1 MALERV
7 VGAMD
12 AALVALYV
20 MTSKKMPK
28 EVYLEDVIERLV
40 RMAKIQLQH
49 TIFPEFDPVYR
60 VDPKNKSNHL
70 DMHKSAALQ
79 LCCACARH

>member
-1 MALERV
+1 M
-7 VGAMD
+7 GAMD

-40 RMAKIQLQH
+40 RMTKVQLQH
-49 TIFPEFDPVYR
+49 TIYPEYDPVYR
-60 VDPKNKSNHL
+60 VDPKNKSKNV
-70 DMHKSAALQ
+70 
-79 LCCACARH
+79 